1 MKLNYFTEGEA
12 KMGKEGL
19 ILQATLGLQSCNTK
33 KDCCEILED
42 IWSIALADQKAKTIR
57 YINNR
62 IEYCTHSANE
72 FKACKDD
79 IAMNQMYARVNELK
93 GLLKEFE
100 ELKL

>member
-42 IWSIALADQKAKTIR
+42 IWSIALADQKAKIR
-57 YINNR
+57 
-62 IEYCTHSANE
+62 EW
-72 FKACKDD
+72 
-79 IAMNQMYARVNELK
+79 LK
-93 GLLKEFE
+93 QYDQKGLDNLPLLKEFE
-100 ELKL
+100 ELM

>member
-42 IWSIALADQKAKTIR
+42 IWNISRADQKAKCHTEHIRTIR
-57 YINNR
+57 MIR
-62 IEYCTHSANE
+62 EWLVEKGS
-72 FKACKDD
+72 FFCK
-79 IAMNQMYARVNELK
+79 RV
-93 GLLKEFE
+93 
-100 ELKL
+100 